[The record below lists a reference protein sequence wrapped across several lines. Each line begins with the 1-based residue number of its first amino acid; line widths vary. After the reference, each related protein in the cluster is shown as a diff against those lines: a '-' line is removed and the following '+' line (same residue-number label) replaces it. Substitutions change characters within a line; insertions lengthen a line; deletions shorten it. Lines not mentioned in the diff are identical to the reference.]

1 MSAGSRAQRF
11 DEFFRRNPLAVF
23 WRSGKT
29 SGMNDEVEA
38 WAINEARAL
47 ELIKD
52 PLVQTKVVNAMC
64 EGLGIR
70 GDLAV
75 AFVKFIGMARL
86 KVELGKVV
94 NGGTPDEKLA
104 REYREFERAR
114 AKKLASRSH
123 TEKTDLSFGTLGN
136 VGRKSF
142 AKKLRADIGVVFRYP
157 LFPDPNFF
165 DQPVV
170 RAWKSLLYRPKD
182 PGEEPVA

>member
-1 MSAGSRAQRF
+1 VNNEEKVPAISESEAM
-11 DEFFRRNPLAVF
+11 EFFKDSL
-23 WRSGKT
+23 
-29 SGMNDEVEA
+29 MQ
-38 WAINEARAL
+38 
-47 ELIKD
+47 EL
-52 PLVQTKVVNAMC
+52 LVDVLC
-64 EGLGIR
+64 EYLGIR

-75 AFVKFIGMARL
+75 VFVKSIDTARL
-86 KVELGKVV
+86 KVEL
-94 NGGTPDEKLA
+94 EKLA
-104 REYREFERAR
+104 KCGKPDENLKLDYQKFVETREKE
-114 AKKLASRSH
+114 LSLRSH
-123 TEKTDLSFGTLGN
+123 TGKQEVSLGTLGN